1 MISRRGFI
9 KAGTATVVS
18 GPFFSGKVF
27 SEGDADIGVAVGA
40 DIPSAVRSA
49 VASVGGMGAFV
60 KNGARVGI
68 KPNMSFASPSKR
80 AVTTN
85 PETLKAVMD
94 LCLEAGAKQVIVFDH
109 PLQDAAI
116 IGDKAE
122 IAAVVKE
129 TKKAMFFLPSTENL
143 YKETAIPEGK
153 EMKST
158 KVVRI
163 LDEIDVL
170 INLPIAKSHS
180 ACFVSFG
187 IKGNLGLVWDRM
199 AYHNSSNFDQS
210 IADLATIIQADLTI
224 IDAVRALTTRGP
236 QGPGKVTQLNTIVAG
251 RDPVAVDSYAVTLT
265 PWNNRKALG
274 RNIKYLVYSSEM
286 GLGELDPTKLK
297 VVKKTV

>member
-9 KAGTATVVS
+9 KAGTVTVVS

-40 DIPSAVRSA
+40 DIPSAVQSA

-60 KNGARVGI
+60 RKGARVGI
-68 KPNMSFASPSKR
+68 KPNLSFASPVKR
-80 AVTTN
+80 AATTN
-85 PETLKAVMD
+85 PATVKAVMD
-94 LCLEAGAKQVIVFDH
+94 MCIEAGAKQVIVLDH

-129 TKKAMFFLPSTENL
+129 TKKAMFFLPTTENL
-143 YKETAIPEGK
+143 YKETAIPKGK

-170 INLPIAKSHS
+170 INLPVAKSHA
-180 ACFVSFG
+180 ACVVSFG
-187 IKGNLGLVWDRM
+187 IKGNLGLVWDRR
-199 AYHNSSNFDQS
+199 AYHQAGNFHQS
-210 IADLATIIQADLTI
+210 VADLATIIQADITI
-224 IDAVRALTTRGP
+224 VDAIRALTTRGP
-236 QGPGKVTQLNTIVAG
+236 LGPGKVAQLNTIVAG
-251 RDPVAVDSYAVTLT
+251 KDPVAVDSYATTLT
-265 PWNNRKALG
+265 PWNNRKAQG

-286 GLGELDPTKLK
+286 GLGELDPTKLN